1 MYQLDGFSIT
11 EIVTSDGQKSL
22 EIKTLHKRFYQLEA
36 GIRVNGARCRYI
48 VHTFSGA
55 QARARACVR
64 AGATGGSA
72 FFFGD
77 PRIHIY
83 TLVKKFCL

>member
-1 MYQLDGFSIT
+1 MH
-11 EIVTSDGQKSL
+11 IVTSSIQNPL
-22 EIKTLHKRFYQLEA
+22 EIKTLYKRLYQLEA
-36 GIRVNGARCRYI
+36 GIRINGAEC
-48 VHTFSGA
+48 VCFVPTFSGA

-83 TLVKKFCL
+83 TPVKKFCL